1 MILEVDNGCIN
12 EEVQKALNSFEESST
27 KTIKISIDEETYR
40 KIKSFGVLIGLD
52 GKEPIFFGNTI
63 SKLYDI
69 AKEKIYSDYVWNLS
83 GSVKWH

>member
-40 KIKSFGVLIGLD
+40 KIKSFAILLGID
-52 GKEPIFFGNTI
+52 EKEPILLGNAI
-63 SKLYDI
+63 SKLYEI
-69 AKEKIYSDYVWNLS
+69 AKEKIYTDYI
-83 GSVKWH
+83 